1 MDYYT
6 EIQKEL
12 NIDAHNNLNK
22 SPEPHAKWRKSQLH
36 KITYFVT
43 PFVEY
48 FWNEDIIDTKNKAA
62 VWGRLQQSVVGREVG
77 MVIKGNRN
85 SGGVVNTHHVNIL
98 DVRLH
103 KKFARYCHC
112 GKTE

>member
-12 NIDAHNNLNK
+12 TIDAHNNFNK
-22 SPEPHAKWRKSQLH
+22 FPEPHAVWRKSQLH
-36 KITYFVT
+36 KITYIVT

-48 FWNEDIIDTKNKAA
+48 FWNEDIIDTKNKAV
-62 VWGRLQQSVVGREVG
+62 VWGRLQQSGDGREVG

-85 SGGVVNTHHVNIL
+85 SDGVGNVHHFNIL
-98 DVRLH
+98 DVRLQ
-103 KKFARYCHC
+103 
-112 GKTE
+112 